1 MSKDKSKKII
11 QSDQVKKQEEAE
23 YKPRLRI
30 KIRSYDYRIVDVA
43 SKLIIETLQRLGAN
57 IVGPIPLPTEK
68 KVYTVLR
75 STFVHKDSRD
85 QFEMR
90 IHRRLLDIVDPNP
103 KIVETLTSLN
113 LPSGVDV
120 EIKTL

>member
-1 MSKDKSKKII
+1 MSKDKSKKIV
-11 QSDQVKKQEEAE
+11 QSDQVKKQEEVE

-30 KIRSYDYRIVDVA
+30 KIRSYDYRIIDVA

-57 IVGPIPLPTEK
+57 IIGPIPLPTEK

-90 IHRRLLDIVDPNP
+90 IHRRLLDIIDPDP
-103 KIVETLTSLN
+103 KTIETLTNLN
-113 LPSGVDV
+113 LPSGVDI